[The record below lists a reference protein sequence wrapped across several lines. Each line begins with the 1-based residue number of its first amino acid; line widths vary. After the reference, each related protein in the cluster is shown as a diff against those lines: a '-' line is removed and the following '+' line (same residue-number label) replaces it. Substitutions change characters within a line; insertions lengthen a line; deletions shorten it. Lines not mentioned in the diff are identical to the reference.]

1 MLAHAVVFMWVYS
14 LLLRVI
20 GVGNAAFALL
30 GGIVLVTAT
39 VGVAV
44 FALRAAIT
52 EVRAANRSEARDE
65 EHTDYL
71 TEADGSLDAS
81 EELQLDRPEVRRGG
95 NSPQDTALELTVNTV
110 GEAQGAT
117 APSKMT
123 SPWQL
128 FNLCATES
136 ELRDHSA
143 EA

>member
-1 MLAHAVVFMWVYS
+1 MLAHTVVFMWVYS

-44 FALRAAIT
+44 FVLRAAIT

-65 EHTDYL
+65 EHTDSL
-71 TEADGSLDAS
+71 TEADDAS

-136 ELRDHSA
+136 ELRDHLA

>member
-44 FALRAAIT
+44 FVLRAAIT

-65 EHTDYL
+65 EHTDSL
-71 TEADGSLDAS
+71 TEADDAS
-81 EELQLDRPEVRRGG
+81 EEQQLDRPEVRRGG
-95 NSPQDTALELTVNTV
+95 NSPQDTALELAVNTV